1 MRESIR
7 RFGGRLTIRRLLAGA
22 AFLTVSGS
30 LVACGGS
37 SSAGGVTTNAAAFGP
52 GGQLSASD
60 RECLQK
66 HGLNLRIGPAGGRPP
81 TGTNAAPPTGA
92 TGTTGTTQTYG
103 APPSGAVIG
112 PQGSSG
118 PTQMPENV
126 RKAFQAC
133 GVQPPSRGSAGSP
146 PSVNSAAFRQSVSRY
161 VACVKQNGYDLPAPN
176 LSGNGPIFD
185 ESKVNRDD
193 PKFQS
198 ASQKCQ
204 QLLQPQAQGP
214 STADQ

>member
-1 MRESIR
+1 MRGLKDRMAGKSR
-7 RFGGRLTIRRLLAGA
+7 VRVLLAAAAAMSISGA
-22 AFLTVSGS
+22 

-37 SSAGGVTTNAAAFGP
+37 SGSGGGGTTNAVAFGP

-66 HGLNLRIGPAGGRPP
+66 NGLSLRAGPQGGTPP
-81 TGTNAAPPTGA
+81 TGTTAWPPPGA
-92 TGTTGTTQTYG
+92 SGTSTNGG
-103 APPSGAVIG
+103 GPPGGVFIG
-112 PQGSSG
+112 PGGGSG
-118 PTQMPENV
+118 PRQMPENV

-133 GVQPPSRGSAGSP
+133 GIQPPSPQTAGGGPNVDS
-146 PSVNSAAFRQSVSRY
+146 SAFRQSVTSY
-161 VACVKQNGYDLPAPN
+161 VACIRQNGYDMPDPN
-176 LSGNGPIFD
+176 LSGKGPVFD

-204 QLLQPQAQGP
+204 HLLQPPARGTSTSAQ
-214 STADQ
+214 

>member
-1 MRESIR
+1 MRGSIR
-7 RFGGRLTIRRLLAGA
+7 RFGGWLTIRRLLAGA

-37 SSAGGVTTNAAAFGP
+37 SSDGGGTTNAAAFGP

-66 HGLNLRIGPAGGRPP
+66 HGLNLRAGSPAGGPP
-81 TGTNAAPPTGA
+81 AGANAAPPAGG
-92 TGTTGTTQTYG
+92 TGTTRTYG

-112 PQGSSG
+112 PQGGSG

-126 RKAFQAC
+126 RKAFQGC
-133 GVQPPSRGSAGSP
+133 GVQLPSGGSGGSP

-161 VACVKQNGYDLPAPN
+161 VACVKQNGYDMPAPN

-198 ASQKCQ
+198 ASRKCQ
-204 QLLQPQAQGP
+204 QLLQPQAQGT
-214 STADQ
+214 STAAQ

>member
-1 MRESIR
+1 MRGLKARIA
-7 RFGGRLTIRRLLAGA
+7 GRSRVRVFMTAA
-22 AFLTVSGS
+22 AFLSISGA

-37 SSAGGVTTNAAAFGP
+37 SGSGGGGTTNAVAFGP

-66 HGLNLRIGPAGGRPP
+66 NGLSLRAGPQGGTPP
-81 TGTNAAPPTGA
+81 TGTTAGPPPGA
-92 TGTTGTTQTYG
+92 SGTSTNGGGPQG
-103 APPSGAVIG
+103 GVFIG
-112 PQGSSG
+112 PQGGSG
-118 PTQMPENV
+118 PRQMPENV

-133 GVQPPSRGSAGSP
+133 GIQPPSPQTAGGRPNVDS
-146 PSVNSAAFRQSVSRY
+146 STFRQSVSSY
-161 VACVKQNGYDLPAPN
+161 VACIRQNGYDMPDPN
-176 LSGNGPIFD
+176 LSGKGPVFD

-204 QLLQPQAQGP
+204 QLLAPPSQGSP
-214 STADQ
+214 ASQ